1 MKSGYTG
8 YDNVSY
14 GISFA
19 VNAVWLVGTM
29 IEFLINAYDLNS
41 LDRYCWCYAPT
52 LKLRTTIL

>member
-14 GISFA
+14 GINFA

-29 IEFLINAYDLNS
+29 IDFLINAYDLNS
-41 LDRYCWCYAPT
+41 LDRYCWCYAST
-52 LKLRTTIL
+52 LKV